1 MQRGASHSSTDYASN
16 IPEQREPGG
25 LARRVLA
32 TLLATLCVVLTGSGH
47 IELEHELLLLGVMP
61 PALLTTPEYY
71 GTLAAVRR
79 LGRAGVR
86 VAVAHS
92 TSLGVAAFSRYVA
105 ERYGCPPTQDSASF
119 IDWLCSHGKTRK
131 PHVLCATSDD
141 TVWLY
146 ARHRDRLSRYYKVS
160 PNSVET
166 IYALLNKR
174 RLSELCQRVGI
185 DTPKVW
191 SPESDGDLAR
201 VAREAP
207 FPLIIKPVTQILFES
222 RSKGAVVRDRREL
235 LERYPRFARQRYG
248 QAVAAFDPEVSR
260 PLLQEYFPEAAEG
273 IYNLSGFIDESG
285 SSLAVRA
292 SVKVLQHP
300 RHLGV
305 GLCFEDAPVS
315 ADLVEKIAALCR
327 EVGYTGVFE
336 VEFIRAGGRVMMIDF
351 NPRFYNQ
358 MVFDIARGLDLAL
371 LSYYSSL
378 GDRASVA
385 KVLDSA
391 RREPRQGPRA
401 HLHRLNFE
409 IMLRAQRLSGAL
421 SQLEERNWRRWHGLH
436 GDRCT
441 DAAHDPSDWLP
452 GVLDAARNV
461 YGYLRH
467 PRAFVRTIVLN
478 R

>member
-1 MQRGASHSSTDYASN
+1 MRKGESEGSEMADDGDVSKANEAGSKLGSLVTLVTAVGLVVAS
-16 IPEQREPGG
+16 
-25 LARRVLA
+25 LAEA
-32 TLLATLCVVLTGSGH
+32 EIAFP
-47 IELEHELLLLGVMP
+47 LLLLGVLP

-86 VAVAHS
+86 VAIAHS
-92 TSLGVAAFSRYVA
+92 KRLGIAAFSRYVA
-105 ERYGCPPTQDSASF
+105 ERHGCPPTEESSSF
-119 IDWLCSHGKTRK
+119 IDWLCNHGKTRK

-146 ARHRDRLSRYYKVS
+146 ARYRERLSRYYRLS
-160 PNSVET
+160 PNSAET
-166 IYALLNKR
+166 IYTLLNKR
-174 RLSELCQRVGI
+174 RLADACQRVGL

-191 SPESDGDLAR
+191 APESESDLAS

-207 FPLIIKPVTQILFES
+207 FPIMIKPVTQILFES
-222 RSKGAVVRDRREL
+222 RSKGAVVRDRKEL
-235 LERYPRFARQRYG
+235 VERYRRFSRQRYG
-248 QAVAAFDPEVSR
+248 QAIRAFDPHVNR

-273 IYNLSGFIDESG
+273 IYNLSGFIEEG
-285 SSLAVRA
+285 ARSLAVRA

-305 GLCFEDAPVS
+305 GLCFEDAPVKPE
-315 ADLVEKIAALCR
+315 LVDKIAALCR
-327 EVGYTGVFE
+327 EVGYSGVFE
-336 VEFIRAGGRVMMIDF
+336 VEFIRAGGRTMMIDF

-371 LSYYSSL
+371 LSYYSAL
-378 GDRASVA
+378 GDQASVQ
-385 KVLDSA
+385 KMLDSA
-391 RREPRQGPRA
+391 RKESHGPRA

-421 SQLEERNWRRWHGLH
+421 SRLEEHQWRRWQGLH
-436 GDRCT
+436 GESCT

-452 GVLDAARNV
+452 GVMDAARNV

-467 PRAFVRTIVLN
+467 PRAFIRTIVLN